1 MAPVFRVIDTG
12 LREGRANIA
21 FDQALIEAHKAGA
34 IPDTIRFLTFP
45 PTALVGR
52 HQSLS
57 KEIRLDWCR
66 ENGIG
71 TVRRI
76 TGGGALYMD
85 EGQFGVE
92 LVFHKATLGIAS
104 LADLARAICES
115 IALGLTKLGVEAR
128 YRPRNDIEVDGRKIS
143 GTGGFFDGDTLFYQ
157 ATILAEMDPETMLK
171 ALNVPEAKL
180 AKRALDDAGARVTT
194 LKTLLGAAMPSRSAI
209 QEALLAGF
217 RERLGIETAPGAIT
231 DREEELAEAAFDEEI
246 GTDEFVAEI
255 DTPAED
261 ARAASITGK
270 GGTIEV
276 FVRLEGEG
284 AATRIREALITG
296 DFFVTPPRTVFDLEA
311 ALRGTPV
318 GEVRARIE
326 RFFAE
331 AEIGLLSA
339 GASDFA
345 DVVEAAIRGNPISS

>member
-1 MAPVFRVIDTG
+1 MTKTFRVIDTG
-12 LREGRANIA
+12 VREGRANIA

-34 IPDTIRFLTFP
+34 IPDTIRFLTFRP
-45 PTALVGR
+45 SALVGR

-66 ENGIG
+66 ENGVG

-92 LVFHKATLGIAS
+92 LIFHKATLGITS
-104 LADLARAICES
+104 LGDLARAICES
-115 IALGLTKLGVEAR
+115 IALGLSKLGVAAR

-157 ATILAEMDPETMLK
+157 ATILVDMDPARMLK

-180 AKRALDDAGARVTT
+180 AKRALDDAGARVTS
-194 LKTLLGAAMPSRSAI
+194 LKTLLGDALPSREAV

-217 RERLGIETAPGAIT
+217 REGLGIETARGAIT
-231 DREEELAEAAFDEEI
+231 AQEEGLAKAAFDEEI
-246 GTDEFVAEI
+246 GTDDFVAEI

-270 GGTIEV
+270 GGTIEA
-276 FVRLEGEG
+276 FVRLEGQG
-284 AATRIREALITG
+284 DQRIREVLITG
-296 DFFVTPPRTVFDLEA
+296 DFFVTPPRTIFDLEA

-318 GEVRARIE
+318 DEVRERIE
-326 RFFAE
+326 SFFAA

-345 DVVEAAIRGNPISS
+345 EVVEAAVRGNTISS

>member
-1 MAPVFRVIDTG
+1 MTKTFRVIDTG
-12 LREGRANIA
+12 VREGRANIA

-34 IPDTIRFLTFP
+34 IPDTIRFLTFRP
-45 PTALVGR
+45 SALVGR

-66 ENGIG
+66 ENGVG

-92 LVFHKATLGIAS
+92 LVFHKATLGITS
-104 LADLARAICES
+104 LGDLARAICES
-115 IALGLTKLGVEAR
+115 IALGLSKLGVAAR

-157 ATILAEMDPETMLK
+157 ATILVDMDPARMLK

-180 AKRALDDAGARVTT
+180 AKRALDDAGARVTS
-194 LKTLLGAAMPSRSAI
+194 LKTLLGDALPSREAV

-217 RERLGIETAPGAIT
+217 REGLGIETARGAIT
-231 DREEELAEAAFDEEI
+231 AQEEGLAKAAFDEEI
-246 GTDEFVAEI
+246 GTDDFVAEI

-270 GGTIEV
+270 GGTIEA
-276 FVRLEGEG
+276 FVRLEGQG
-284 AATRIREALITG
+284 DQRIREVLITG
-296 DFFVTPPRTVFDLEA
+296 DFFVTPPRTIFDLEA

-318 GEVRARIE
+318 AEVRDRIE
-326 RFFAE
+326 SFFAA

-345 DVVEAAIRGNPISS
+345 EVVEAAVRGNTISS

>member
-1 MAPVFRVIDTG
+1 MTKTFRVIDTG
-12 LREGRANIA
+12 VREGRANIA
-21 FDQALIEAHKAGA
+21 FDSALIEAHKAGA
-34 IPDTIRFLTFP
+34 IPDTIRFLTFRP
-45 PTALVGR
+45 SALVGR

-66 ENGIG
+66 ENGVG

-92 LVFHKATLGIAS
+92 LVFHKTTLGITS
-104 LADLARAICES
+104 LGDLARAICEA

-157 ATILAEMDPETMLK
+157 ATILVDMDPARMLK

-180 AKRALDDAGARVTT
+180 AKRALDDAGARVTS
-194 LKTLLGAAMPSRSAI
+194 LKTLLGDALPAREAV

-217 RERLGIETAPGAIT
+217 RERLGIETARGAIT
-231 DREEELAEAAFDEEI
+231 PNEEALAETAFDEEI
-246 GTDEFVAEI
+246 GTDDFIAEI

-270 GGTIEV
+270 GGTIEA
-276 FVRLEGEG
+276 FVRLEGPG
-284 AATRIREALITG
+284 DLRIREVLITG
-296 DFFVTPPRTVFDLEA
+296 DFFVTPPRTIYDLEA

-318 GEVRARIE
+318 AEVRNRIE
-326 RFFAE
+326 SFFAA

-339 GASDFA
+339 GADDFA
-345 DVVEAAIRGNPISS
+345 EVVEAAIRGNTISR